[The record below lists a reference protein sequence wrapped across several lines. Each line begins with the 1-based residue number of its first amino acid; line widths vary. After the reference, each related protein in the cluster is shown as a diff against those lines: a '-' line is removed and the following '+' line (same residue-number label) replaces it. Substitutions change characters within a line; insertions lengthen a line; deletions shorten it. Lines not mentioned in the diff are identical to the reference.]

1 MNQRRIENKNLSAKE
16 MFINRINE
24 LPAAVQAGLANKT
37 LKVSDHEYYA
47 LVKGAGAANLELFPK
62 SLAEGAATNVH
73 QGIVPTDQYF
83 LVTSIILTSDVGGAS
98 SAIADACALPF
109 DEIAPAIRNA
119 KFTFKNGQDTYIEK
133 CSGGAFR
140 RTEGDEIE
148 LGEMKLQNP
157 KFLFSK
163 QPISFE
169 LQELGAAL
177 AAETWI
183 KIRLKGV
190 VTTKK

>member
-16 MFINRINE
+16 MFINRIAE
-24 LPAAVQAGLANKT
+24 LPQAVQAGLANKT

-47 LVKGAGAANLELFPK
+47 IVKAAGAANLELFAK
-62 SLAEGAATNVH
+62 TLAEGAATNVH

-98 SAIADACALPF
+98 STLADACALPF
-109 DEIAPAIRNA
+109 DEIAAAIRNA
-119 KFTFKNGQDTYIEK
+119 KFTFKNGADTYVEK

-140 RTEGDEIE
+140 RTEGDEVE
-148 LGEMKLQNP
+148 VGEFKLQNP
-157 KFLFSK
+157 KFLYSK

-169 LQELGAAL
+169 LQEFGAAL
-177 AAETWI
+177 AAETWV

>member
-1 MNQRRIENKNLSAKE
+1 MNQKRIENRSLSAKE
-16 MFINRINE
+16 LFINRIAE
-24 LPAAVQAGLANKT
+24 LPQAVQQGLANKT

-47 LVKGAGAANLELFPK
+47 IVKAAGQANLELFAK
-62 SLAEGAATNVH
+62 TLAEGASTNVH

-83 LVTSIILTSDVGGAS
+83 LCTSIILTTDVGGAAS
-98 SAIADACALPF
+98 VIADACALPF
-109 DEIAPAIRNA
+109 DELAPAIRNA
-119 KFTFKNGQDTYIEK
+119 KFTFKNGSDTYIEK

-148 LGEMKLQNP
+148 LGEFKLQNP

-163 QPISFE
+163 QDISFE
-169 LQELGAAL
+169 IQELGAAL
-177 AAETWI
+177 AAETWV

>member
-1 MNQRRIENKNLSAKE
+1 MNQKRIENRNLSAKE
-16 MFINRINE
+16 LFINRVAE
-24 LPAAVQAGLANKT
+24 LPESVQRGLASKT

-47 LVKGAGAANLELFPK
+47 IIKANGAANLELFPK
-62 SLAEGAATNVH
+62 SISEGYETNVH

-83 LVTSIILTSDVGGAS
+83 LCTSIVITSDVGGAS

-119 KFTFKNGQDTYIEK
+119 KFTFKNGQDTYMEK
-133 CSGGAFR
+133 CGGGVFR
-140 RTEGDEIE
+140 RTEGDEVE
-148 LGEMKLQNP
+148 LGEYKLQNP

-177 AAETWI
+177 AAETWV
-183 KIRLKGV
+183 KVRLKGV